1 MLIFGMML
9 GSLDKAMDEYRV
21 MILMLVREL
30 FDEELV
36 ERVLCIPIGRSQVAD
51 EMIWSSDHNTWLAE
65 VVMIYDEKTLK
76 LIEISYWAIW
86 YAKNKIVH
94 EGVRQSVQEL
104 IVFIKASPSELEAP
118 VTKSS
123 ISGVLIK
130 NSLGLIMA
138 ACTYPH
144 YGIADAF
151 VAKAQACEQAINF
164 VVELGFKL

>member
-1 MLIFGMML
+1 MGAATFRLY
-9 GSLDKAMDEYRV
+9 E
-21 MILMLVREL
+21 
-30 FDEELV
+30 
-36 ERVLCIPIGRSQVAD
+36 SQ
-51 EMIWSSDHNTWLAE
+51 L
-65 VVMIYDEKTLK
+65 
-76 LIEISYWAIW
+76 
-86 YAKNKIVH
+86 
-94 EGVRQSVQEL
+94 RCFFQ
-104 IVFIKASPSELEAP
+104 P

-164 VVELGFKL
+164 AVELGFKLFAGRRANAAAHALAAEGRQLHTPRY

>member
-1 MLIFGMML
+1 
-9 GSLDKAMDEYRV
+9 
-21 MILMLVREL
+21 
-30 FDEELV
+30 
-36 ERVLCIPIGRSQVAD
+36 
-51 EMIWSSDHNTWLAE
+51 MIWSSDHNTWLAE

-76 LIEISYWAIW
+76 LIAISYWAIW

-104 IVFIKASPSELEAP
+104 IVFIKASPSELEAVDEFKTSACLQRQEEWVP
-118 VTKSS
+118 P
-123 ISGVLIK
+123 GVLIK

-164 VVELGFKL
+164 AVEIGFKLVQVEGDSLTIIKKVNSATQDKYM